1 MIEINVCPS
10 TLQEGF
16 ESFSPAA
23 RKLLFDGRDVSHIL
37 DFDSPNNDDADNEA
51 YLKNVGRI
59 SLSGVQPKASLVVN
73 DHHHLV
79 KPDDGERGTYILKP
93 APSSYALLDR
103 KYCPANEHLTM
114 QLASQV
120 YHIETAANTICFFR
134 DGEAAYLCRRFDIG
148 PKGQKYSQEDFA
160 SLAGL
165 TKANGGSD
173 YKYCNLSYEECADII
188 RKYVKAA
195 PVDIL
200 KFFRI
205 VVFNYLTLNDD
216 AHLKNFSLINRGDGE
231 YHLAP
236 AYDLIN
242 TSLHLST
249 SRIFALD
256 KGLFKEGMKLTDT
269 KGVDRKD
276 FEVFG
281 QRIGLSD
288 RLIKRELNFFATEH
302 ALAKELIDR
311 SFLSE
316 SLKRNYWLSYNY
328 RRTMLVLGKELGVK

>member
-1 MIEINVCPS
+1 MIELNVCPS

-16 ESFSPAA
+16 TTYSPSA
-23 RKLLFDGRDVSHIL
+23 RKQLFDGKEVSPIL
-37 DFDSPNNDDADNEA
+37 EFDSPNNDSADKEA

-59 SLSGVQPKASLVVN
+59 SLSGVQPKASLILN
-73 DHHHLV
+73 SDGYLE
-79 KPDDGERGTYILKP
+79 KPAENERGTYILKP

-103 KYCPANEHLTM
+103 KFCPANEHVTM

-120 YHIETAANTICFFR
+120 YQIETAANAICFFR
-134 DGEAAYLCRRFDIG
+134 DGEAAYLCRRFDVG
-148 PKGQKYSQEDFA
+148 PEGQKYSQEDFA

-165 TKANGGSD
+165 TNANGGSD
-173 YKYCNLSYEECADII
+173 FKYNNLSYEECADII

-195 PVDIL
+195 PVEIL

-205 VVFNYLTLNDD
+205 IVFNYLTLNDD

-242 TSLHLST
+242 TSLHLNMP
-249 SRIFALD
+249 RIFALD

-269 KGVDRKD
+269 RTVVRKD
-276 FEVFG
+276 FEEFG
-281 QRIGLSD
+281 HRIGLPD
-288 RLIKRELNFFATEH
+288 RLVQRELNFFATEH
-302 ALAKELIDR
+302 PLAKKLINH

-328 RRTMLVLGKELGVK
+328 RRTTLTFS

>member
-1 MIEINVCPS
+1 MIELNVCPS

-16 ESFSPAA
+16 TTYSPSA
-23 RKLLFDGRDVSHIL
+23 RKQLFDGKEVSPIL
-37 DFDSPNNDDADNEA
+37 EFDSPNNDSADKEA

-59 SLSGVQPKASLVVN
+59 SLSGVQPKASLILN
-73 DHHHLV
+73 SDGYLE
-79 KPDDGERGTYILKP
+79 KPAENERGTYILKP

-103 KYCPANEHLTM
+103 KFCPANEHVTM

-120 YHIETAANTICFFR
+120 YQIETAANAICFFR
-134 DGEAAYLCRRFDIG
+134 DGEAAYLCRRFDVG
-148 PKGQKYSQEDFA
+148 PEGQKYSQEDFA

-165 TKANGGSD
+165 TNANGGSD
-173 YKYCNLSYEECADII
+173 FKYNNLSYEECADII

-195 PVDIL
+195 PVEIL

-205 VVFNYLTLNDD
+205 IVFNYLTLNDD

-242 TSLHLST
+242 TSLHLNMP
-249 SRIFALD
+249 RIFALD

-269 KGVDRKD
+269 RTVVRKD
-276 FEVFG
+276 FEEFG
-281 QRIGLSD
+281 HRIGLPD
-288 RLIKRELNFFATEH
+288 RLVQRELNFFATEH
-302 ALAKELIDR
+302 PLAKKLINH

-328 RRTMLVLGKELGVK
+328 RRTTLTLT

>member
-1 MIEINVCPS
+1 MIELNVCPS

-16 ESFSPAA
+16 TTYSPSA
-23 RKLLFDGRDVSHIL
+23 RKQLFDGKEVSPIL
-37 DFDSPNNDDADNEA
+37 EFDSPNNDSADKEA

-59 SLSGVQPKASLVVN
+59 SLSGVQPKASLILN
-73 DHHHLV
+73 SDGYLE
-79 KPDDGERGTYILKP
+79 KPAENERGTYILKP

-103 KYCPANEHLTM
+103 KFCPANEHVTM

-120 YHIETAANTICFFR
+120 YQIETAANAICFFR
-134 DGEAAYLCRRFDIG
+134 DGEAAYLCRRFDVG
-148 PKGQKYSQEDFA
+148 PEGQKYSQEDFA

-165 TKANGGSD
+165 TNANGGSD
-173 YKYCNLSYEECADII
+173 FKYNNLSYEECADII

-195 PVDIL
+195 PVEIL

-205 VVFNYLTLNDD
+205 IVFNYLTLNDD

-242 TSLHLST
+242 TSLHLNMP
-249 SRIFALD
+249 RIFALD

-269 KGVDRKD
+269 RTVVRKD
-276 FEVFG
+276 FEEFG
-281 QRIGLSD
+281 HRIGLPD
-288 RLIKRELNFFATEH
+288 RLILRELNFFATEYP
-302 ALAKELIDR
+302 LAKKLINH

-328 RRTMLVLGKELGVK
+328 RRTTLTFT

>member
-1 MIEINVCPS
+1 MIEISICPS

-16 ESFSPAA
+16 TTYSPVA
-23 RKLLFDGRDVSHIL
+23 RKLLFDGKEVSHVL
-37 DFDSPNNDDADNEA
+37 DFNSPNNDEADNEF

-59 SLSGVQPKASLVVN
+59 SLSGVQPKASLLVN
-73 DHHHLV
+73 DEGHLV
-79 KPDDGERGTYILKP
+79 RPAENERGTYILKP

-103 KYCPANEHLTM
+103 KHCPANEHLTM

-120 YHIETAANTICFFR
+120 YHIETAANALCFFR
-134 DGEAAYLCRRFDIG
+134 DGEAAYLCRRFDVG
-148 PKGQKYSQEDFA
+148 NNGQKYQQEDFA

-165 TKANGGSD
+165 TKANGGND
-173 YKYCNLSYEECADII
+173 FKYGNLSYEECADII
-188 RKYVKAA
+188 HRYTVAS
-195 PVDIL
+195 PIEIL

-205 VVFNYLTLNDD
+205 VMFNYLTLNDD

-242 TSLHLST
+242 TSLHLSEP
-249 SRIFALD
+249 RIFALD
-256 KGLFKEGMKLTDT
+256 KGLFKEGMQLSDT
-269 KGVDRKD
+269 RSIGRKD
-276 FEVFG
+276 FEEFG
-281 QRIGLSD
+281 HRIGLAE
-288 RLIKRELNFFATEH
+288 RIIKRELDTFAKEIP
-302 ALAKELIDR
+302 LAKELIYR

-328 RRTMLVLGKELGVK
+328 RRKTLSF